1 MAEPVDKKIL
11 KQFVPSNALKAE
23 NFEELASK
31 TFLETVNAGKTIFKE
46 GETDKKAIYVVEG
59 QVEIA
64 ASADK
69 DGDIT
74 TPAGYVVEAGS
85 DKAKHALANRQ
96 PRKQTAIAKTD
107 CKIIRID
114 SDLLDILLT
123 WDQLSGIEVAEITVD
138 DNNTKTDDEDGDWM
152 TSILQSKAFLQ
163 VPPANIQT
171 MFMRMQE
178 MPVKAGTEII
188 KQDDDGDYYYIIKQ
202 GKCKVTRSSKT
213 GKPLTLATIGVGDAF
228 GEEALLS
235 DTKRNANVI
244 METNGALMRLSK
256 DDFNELLKE
265 PMLNWLEGKEAD
277 ELVENKSAVWIDVRM
292 ESEHKDSGIPGSI
305 NIPLI
310 TLRIKASSLDPKKK
324 YIVYCD
330 SGRRSSAAAFLL
342 GERGL
347 KVYCLKGGLVERT
360 GD

>member
-11 KQFVPSNALKAE
+11 KGLIPANALKAE
-23 NFEELASK
+23 NFEELAGK
-31 TFLETVNAGKTIFKE
+31 TFVETVASGKTIFKE
-46 GETDKKAIYVVEG
+46 GDHDKKAVYVIEG
-59 QVEIA
+59 QVEILSGSSNNNDVTNPGA
-64 ASADK
+64 
-69 DGDIT
+69 
-74 TPAGYVVEAGS
+74 YVVEAGS

-96 PRKQTAIAKTD
+96 PRKQSALAKTD
-107 CKIIRID
+107 CKIIKID

-123 WDQLSGIEVAEITVD
+123 WDQLSGIEVVEITAD
-138 DNNTKTDDEDGDWM
+138 DSAENDDEVDWM
-152 TSILQSKAFLQ
+152 TRILQSKAFLQ

-178 MPVKAGTEII
+178 VPVTAGAEII
-188 KQDDDGDYYYIIKQ
+188 KQDDDGDYYYIIKK
-202 GKCKVTRSSKT
+202 GKCKVTRNSKT
-213 GKPLTLATIGVGDAF
+213 GKPLTLATIGIGDAF

-235 DTKRNANVI
+235 DAKRNANVI
-244 METNGALMRLSK
+244 METKGSLMRLSK

-265 PMLNWLEGKEAD
+265 PMLSWLTGEEAD
-277 ELVENKSAVWIDVRM
+277 AMVKNESAVWIDVRM

-310 TLRIKASSLDPKKK
+310 TLRIKSSTLDTKKK

-342 GERGL
+342 SERGL
-347 KVYCLKGGLVERT
+347 QVYCLKGGPVERT

>member
-1 MAEPVDKKIL
+1 MAEPIDKNIL
-11 KQFVPSNALKAE
+11 KQIVPSNALKAE

-31 TFLETVNAGKTIFKE
+31 TFVETVHAGKTIFKE
-46 GETDKKAIYVVEG
+46 GDTDKKSVYVIEG

-64 ASADK
+64 PGSPK
-69 DGDIT
+69 DSDVT
-74 TPAGYVVEAGS
+74 TPGGYVVEAGS
-85 DKAKHALANRQ
+85 DKAKHALVNRQ
-96 PRKQTAIAKTD
+96 PRKQSAIAKTD
-107 CKIIRID
+107 CKIVRID

-123 WDQLSGIEVAEITVD
+123 WDQLSGIEVAEISAE
-138 DNNTKTDDEDGDWM
+138 DNGKETDDEGDWM

-178 MPVKAGTEII
+178 TPVKAGTEII
-188 KQDDDGDYYYIIKQ
+188 KQDGEGDYYYIIKQ
-202 GKCKVTRSSKT
+202 GKCKVTRNSKT
-213 GKPLTLATIGVGDAF
+213 GKEITLATIGVGDAF

-235 DTKRNANVI
+235 DAKRNANVT

-265 PMLNWLEGKEAD
+265 PMLSWLTGEEAD
-277 ELVENKSAVWIDVRM
+277 ALVKNDSAVWIDVRM

-310 TLRIKASSLDPKKK
+310 TLRIKASSLDSKKK

-342 GERGL
+342 GERGITA
-347 KVYCLKGGLVERT
+347 YCLKGGLVERT

>member
-1 MAEPVDKKIL
+1 MI
-11 KQFVPSNALKAE
+11 
-23 NFEELASK
+23 
-31 TFLETVNAGKTIFKE
+31 
-46 GETDKKAIYVVEG
+46 EG

-64 ASADK
+64 PGSSK
-69 DGDIT
+69 DSDVT
-74 TPAGYVVEAGS
+74 TPGGYIVEAGT
-85 DKAKHALANRQ
+85 DKAKHALVNRQ
-96 PRKQTAIAKTD
+96 PRKQSAIAKTD
-107 CKIIRID
+107 CKIVRID

-123 WDQLSGIEVAEITVD
+123 WDQLSGIEVAEISAE
-138 DNNTKTDDEDGDWM
+138 DNGTKTDDEGDWM

-178 MPVKAGTEII
+178 MPAKAGTEII
-188 KQDDDGDYYYIIKQ
+188 KQDGEGDYYYIIKQ
-202 GKCKVTRSSKT
+202 GKCKVTRNSKT
-213 GKPLTLATIGVGDAF
+213 GKPITLATIGVGDAF

-235 DTKRNANVI
+235 DAKRNANVT

-265 PMLNWLEGKEAD
+265 PMLSWLTGEEAD
-277 ELVENKSAVWIDVRM
+277 ALVKNESAVWVDVRM

-310 TLRIKASSLDPKKK
+310 TLRIKADSLDSKKK

-342 GERGL
+342 SERG
-347 KVYCLKGGLVERT
+347 VMAYCLKGGIVERT